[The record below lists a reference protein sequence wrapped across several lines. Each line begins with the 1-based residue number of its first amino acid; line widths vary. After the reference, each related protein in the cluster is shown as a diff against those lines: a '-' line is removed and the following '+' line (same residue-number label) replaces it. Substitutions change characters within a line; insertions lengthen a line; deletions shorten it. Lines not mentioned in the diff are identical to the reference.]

1 MGVPISLLSPCVSH
15 EVAWYSVR
23 RCAFSSQVKLPSLR
37 VWWTMSGPS
46 PSKINLKVKDKVHP
60 RTGHEEPDG
69 EYRYSSTLSLTSA
82 LVWGLGV
89 QHHAPTAFL
98 PEMTRHPLYMR
109 VVRPQGRL
117 GQVRKISP
125 PTWIRSA
132 DRPARTVPSKTN
144 ITNVK
149 QIVAAVRKTC
159 AQWDARLLVERNC
172 VVLFCVLF
180 YSTPFV
186 NEQTH

>member
-1 MGVPISLLSPCVSH
+1 MVQRPWRSAIYCYTFMGVPISLLSPCVSH

-69 EYRYSSTLSLTSA
+69 ECRYSSTLSLTSA

-109 VVRPQGRL
+109 VVRPQGRS

-125 PTWIRSA
+125 PPGF
-132 DRPARTVPSKTN
+132 DPRTVQPVPSHP
-144 ITNVK
+144 K
-149 QIVAAVRKTC
+149 QTLRM
-159 AQWDARLLVERNC
+159 
-172 VVLFCVLF
+172 
-180 YSTPFV
+180 
-186 NEQTH
+186 